1 MVLATIAFSS
11 FITLLTTSYQ
21 LYSDY
26 KNDIAAIDG
35 YFELI
40 KDSYL
45 ESLTTS
51 VWMYDEKQISAQLD
65 GLIKIPDMEHLGIKA
80 GDDHFWSSGSLRA
93 KHKITHHFPLV
104 FKHRNKEFEIGM
116 LSATASLDKVYN
128 RLIGKAFSILISNA
142 VRAFFVSCFILF
154 IFHLLVTRRLIR
166 LSRIVEN
173 IDIKKYPI
181 EIEIKKSKRKKSI
194 DEIDQVVYAL
204 GKTQQKLF
212 ASYEELKQSQ
222 DELFQ
227 IFTMSIDLICIANI
241 NTLTFV
247 KVNPAFIDT
256 LGFSEKELLSKSFM
270 EFIHPDDV
278 LSTQRVVDEDLKAGK
293 TVLNFENRYICKDGS
308 YRWFRWVSHPQPEKG
323 ITYAIA
329 HDVTVLKQSV
339 KELEE
344 SHQRFLTILD
354 AIDAHIYVADME
366 TYEILFM
373 NSKMQKDFGGDKTGD
388 ICYHAF
394 RKNSEPCECCTN
406 DRLVDKHGSPAGV
419 RIWDDK
425 NPVTGRYYINYD
437 RAIEWIDGR
446 LVRMQIATD
455 ITDLKKMEAQLNQA
469 QKMESVGRLAGGVAH
484 DFNNMLGVILG
495 HTELALLQADETH
508 DLHADLNE
516 IQNAAKRSADL
527 VKKLLAFA
535 RKQTISPRQL
545 DLNNTVESMLNML
558 RRLIGE
564 DIDLVWQPGAHLW
577 PVKMDPSQI
586 DQILA
591 NLCVNA
597 RDAIS
602 GVGKLTI
609 ETGIKSLDEEYCKE
623 HPGFIPGDFVLLAVS
638 DNGCGMEK
646 DTLANLF
653 EPFFTTK
660 EVGKGTGLGLAT
672 VYGIVKQNNGFINV
686 YSEPGQGSTFR
697 IFLPRLVVDED
708 TDKAVPDKKAA
719 AGGTETILL
728 VEDETSILRM
738 TRMMLERKGYSVL
751 PAATPAEAVEKA
763 TNHSGAIDLL
773 MSDVVMPEMN
783 GRDLAAQII
792 GLCPGIRLLFMSGY
806 TANVIAHHGVLD
818 AGVAFIQKPFSM
830 ADLMVKVREVL
841 DKESDSFFFDR
852 N

>member
-1 MVLATIAFSS
+1 MVFATIIFSS

-51 VWMYDEKQISAQLD
+51 VWMYDEKQISTQLD
-65 GLIKIPDMEHLGIKA
+65 GLIKIPDMEHLGIMA
-80 GDDHFWSSGSLRA
+80 GDDHFWSSGSLRS

-104 FKHRNKEFEIGM
+104 FKHRNKEFQIGM

-166 LSRIVEN
+166 LSKMVEN

-181 EIEIKKSKRKKSI
+181 EIESKKSKRKKSI

-212 ASYEELKQSQ
+212 ESYEELKQSQ

-247 KVNPAFIDT
+247 KVNPAFTDT
-256 LGFSEKELLSKSFM
+256 LGFSEEELLSKSFL

-278 LSTQRVVDEDLKAGK
+278 LATQRTVDEDLKAGK
-293 TVLNFENRYICKDGS
+293 TVLHFENRYICKDGS
-308 YRWFRWVSHPQPEKG
+308 YRWFRWVSQPLPEKG

-329 HDVTVLKQSV
+329 H
-339 KELEE
+339 
-344 SHQRFLTILD
+344 
-354 AIDAHIYVADME
+354 
-366 TYEILFM
+366 
-373 NSKMQKDFGGDKTGD
+373 
-388 ICYHAF
+388 
-394 RKNSEPCECCTN
+394 
-406 DRLVDKHGSPAGV
+406 
-419 RIWDDK
+419 
-425 NPVTGRYYINYD
+425 
-437 RAIEWIDGR
+437 
-446 LVRMQIATD
+446 D

-469 QKMESVGRLAGGVAH
+469 QKLESVGRLAGGVAH

-495 HTELALLQADETH
+495 HTELALLQADENHELH
-508 DLHADLNE
+508 DDLNE
-516 IQNAAKRSADL
+516 IQNAAKRSADIT
-527 VKKLLAFA
+527 KQLLAFA

-545 DLNNTVESMLNML
+545 DLNNTLESMLNML

-564 DIDLVWQPGAHLW
+564 DIELIWQPASDLW

-586 DQILA
+586 NQILA

-609 ETGIKSLDEEYCKE
+609 ETGRCTLDQEYCIE
-623 HPGFIPGDFVLLAVS
+623 HPDCIPGDFVLLAVS
-638 DNGCGMEK
+638 DNGCGMDK
-646 DTLANLF
+646 DTLDNLF

-672 VYGIVKQNNGFINV
+672 IYGIVKQNKGFILVN
-686 YSEPGQGSTFR
+686 SEPGQGSTFK
-697 IFLPRLVVDED
+697 IYLPRLVADED
-708 TDKAVPDKKAA
+708 TDNCQL
-719 AGGTETILL
+719 GGPGLSGGL
-728 VEDETSILRM
+728 V
-738 TRMMLERKGYSVL
+738 
-751 PAATPAEAVEKA
+751 
-763 TNHSGAIDLL
+763 
-773 MSDVVMPEMN
+773 
-783 GRDLAAQII
+783 
-792 GLCPGIRLLFMSGY
+792 
-806 TANVIAHHGVLD
+806 
-818 AGVAFIQKPFSM
+818 
-830 ADLMVKVREVL
+830 
-841 DKESDSFFFDR
+841 
-852 N
+852 